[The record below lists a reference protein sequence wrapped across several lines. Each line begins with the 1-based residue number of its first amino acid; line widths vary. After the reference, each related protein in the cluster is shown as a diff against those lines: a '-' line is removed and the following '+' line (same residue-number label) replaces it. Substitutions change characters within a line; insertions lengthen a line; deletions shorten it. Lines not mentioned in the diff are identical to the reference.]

1 MTHSAVT
8 VPAFTAGFAARNRVE
23 TLALATATTMR
34 IGGPATVVTV
44 EDRTDLPEILGRP
57 HRWLGRGANLLV
69 GDEGISEPVVR
80 LGAAFGK
87 LEIEALGGARSRV
100 RVGAAH
106 DLAALVTAC
115 VRAGLAGP
123 EGLAGVPATV
133 GGALRMNAGTASCW
147 MSDWVAR
154 VEVVLPGEDRPRWL
168 ERAAMSASYRNSGLP
183 DGTLFLGCEM
193 ELAHGDPEVLRAR
206 AAALKKAKSDTQPL
220 ALASAGCVFRN
231 PLPTLPAGKL
241 IDELGLKG
249 TAIGGAQI
257 STVHAN
263 FIVNPGRAARAADV
277 VALIRLI
284 RGRAW
289 RERAVVLNIEIE
301 PWACPD
307 ELRAHPRDLSPRDQT
322 AMDTVMGLAS

>member
-34 IGGPATVVTV
+34 IGGPATVVTL
-44 EDRTDLPEILGRP
+44 DHRDDLGEILNRT

-69 GDEGISEPVVR
+69 GDAGVPEPVVR
-80 LGAAFGK
+80 LGPGFAN
-87 LEIEALGGARSRV
+87 LDIDALGGGRARV

-106 DLAALVTAC
+106 DLAALVAAC

-154 VEVVLPGEDRPRWL
+154 VEVVLPGEERPRWI
-168 ERAAMSASYRNSGLP
+168 ERAAMPAAYRNSGLP

-193 ELAHGDPEVLRAR
+193 ELAKGDGEALRAR
-206 AAALKKAKSDTQPL
+206 AATLKKAKSDTQPL
-220 ALASAGCVFRN
+220 AQASAGCVFRN
-231 PLPTLPAGKL
+231 PLPTLPAGRL

-249 TAIGGAQI
+249 TSIGGAQI

-263 FIVNPGRAARAADV
+263 FIVNPARDARAADV

-284 RGRAW
+284 RTRAW
-289 RERAVVLNIEIE
+289 RQRAVVLAIEIE

-307 ELRAHPRDLSPRDQT
+307 ELRAHPRDLPALEPVS
-322 AMDTVMGLAS
+322 VMGLAS